1 MTMPEPSPG
10 DPTARTG
17 AVPGQEEGLCRDC
30 RRDVP
35 PTARTCPSCRSAR
48 LVFHPSLNSL
58 AVAHMDCDAFFA
70 AVEKRDDPSLA
81 SRPVIVGGGKRGVV
95 STCCYIARSYGVRSA
110 MPMFQALK
118 ACPEAVVLRP
128 RMDAY
133 VREARRIRSLLH
145 ELTPLVETV
154 SIDEAYLDLSGTQR
168 LHKASPARLMMEL
181 QARIELE
188 MGLTVSIGIASNRF
202 LAKLASEA
210 DKPRGFY
217 ALSELEAPQWLA
229 GRPVSVIGGVGKTL
243 TARLAEE
250 GLVRIADLQAMSRET
265 LMRRHGEM
273 GRRLHER
280 AWGRDA
286 TPITPGG
293 DRRSVSSETTF
304 GQDTADP
311 SFLEDALYGLCEQTS
326 ARAKAHGVEGRV
338 VTLKLKTA
346 RFQTVT
352 RRRTLHSPTQL
363 ARILFQTCLHLLQ
376 AEPFG
381 VRYRLIGVGL
391 SDLSPAGDDRLD
403 LAEPASLKRAAAE
416 RAADAVRSRFG
427 SGSATTGRGMR
438 LRSRKSTT

>member
-1 MTMPEPSPG
+1 MT
-10 DPTARTG
+10 D
-17 AVPGQEEGLCRDC
+17 AVGRPDRVEGLCRDC
-30 RRDVP
+30 RSDVE
-35 PTARTCPSCRSAR
+35 PTVRTCPSCRSAR
-48 LVFHPSLNSL
+48 LIFHPSLHRL

-70 AVEKRDDPSLA
+70 AVEKRDDPALT

-133 VREARRIRSLLH
+133 VQEAKRIRTLMH

-154 SIDEAYLDLSGTQR
+154 SIDEAYLDLSGTET

-181 QARIELE
+181 QARIEAE

-210 DKPRGFY
+210 DKPRGFF
-217 ALSELEAPQWLA
+217 ALSELDAPGWLA
-229 GRPVSVIGGVGKTL
+229 ARPVSIIGGVGRAL
-243 TARLAEE
+243 TERLARE
-250 GLVRIADLQAMSRET
+250 GIVRISDLQAISRET
-265 LMRRHGEM
+265 LVRRHGEL
-273 GRRLHER
+273 GRRLYDR

-293 DRRSVSSETTF
+293 ERRSVSSETTF
-304 GQDTADP
+304 GQDTADAP
-311 SFLEDALYGLCEQTS
+311 FLEDALYGLCDQT
-326 ARAKAHGVEGRV
+326 ATRAKMLGVEGRV
-338 VTLKLKTA
+338 VTLKLKTS

-352 RRRTLHSPTQL
+352 RRRTLVSSTQL
-363 ARILFQTCLHLLQ
+363 ARILFQTSLHLLR
-376 AEPFG
+376 AEPSG
-381 VRYRLIGVGL
+381 VSYRLMGVGL
-391 SDLSPAGDDRLD
+391 SDLSPAAGDSLD

-416 RAADAVRSRFG
+416 RAADRVRSRFG
-427 SGSATTGRGMR
+427 RGSATTGRGMR
-438 LRSRKSTT
+438 LKSRTSAT